1 MLVIKI
7 YAGEKTTILDGN
19 KYIVIFDDEDTDT
32 AYQGLCENLKL
43 TNPTDEDVVNFQ
55 NLKDTNV
62 RTLLKDARKQ
72 GFISDYEIEYKK
84 N

>member
-7 YAGEKTTILDGN
+7 YAGEKATILEGN
-19 KYIVIFDDEDTDT
+19 NYIVCDDEDTDGVF
-32 AYQGLCENLKL
+32 QGLCENLKL
-43 TNPTDEDVVNFQ
+43 TNPTDEDIVNFQ
-55 NLKDTNV
+55 YLKDTNV
-62 RTLLKDARKQ
+62 RELLEDARKQ